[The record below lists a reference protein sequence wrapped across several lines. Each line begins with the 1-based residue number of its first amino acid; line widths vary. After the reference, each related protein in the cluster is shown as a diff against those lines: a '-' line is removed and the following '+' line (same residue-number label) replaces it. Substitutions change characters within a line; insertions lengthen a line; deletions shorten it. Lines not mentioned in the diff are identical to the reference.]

1 MQLHTVLN
9 PVASSVTEEHSTA
22 LQERGEGVKTNNGSN
37 IEADIN
43 EAWKPAGKKGRA
55 RDAAL
60 PGRCQSLKRKVL
72 STQSRKIQRERRTVT
87 RAQRGGLHL
96 PRLALQ
102 PPLRLEPLEQRL
114 RRRLVEPAVLDG
126 RAHQGLAHV
135 LGHLLGGTRDVDMP
149 LVVAEHLNGQRR

>member
-1 MQLHTVLN
+1 MKRGSPRCSPRSLARSNGRGVQLY
-9 PVASSVTEEHSTA
+9 S
-22 LQERGEGVKTNNGSN
+22 
-37 IEADIN
+37 
-43 EAWKPAGKKGRA
+43 
-55 RDAAL
+55 
-60 PGRCQSLKRKVL
+60 
-72 STQSRKIQRERRTVT
+72 TVT
-87 RAQRGGLHL
+87 RAHRGGLHL

-135 LGHLLGGTRDVDMP
+135 LGHLLGGTRNVDMP

>member
-22 LQERGEGVKTNNGSN
+22 LQERGEGVKTNNGRK
-37 IEADIN
+37 IVTY

-126 RAHQGLAHV
+126 RTHQGLAHV
-135 LGHLLGGTRDVDMP
+135 LGHLLGGTRNVDMP